1 MARAK
6 DQTPSVTDSS
16 RGIGAAI
23 VQRLDQ
29 PGEIASMA
37 TVQIGPCQF
46 VEFVDQRTSALLD
59 GGNI

>member
-6 DQTPSVTDSS
+6 ELRPIVTGSS

-23 VQRLDQ
+23 VERHDR

-37 TVQIGPCQF
+37 TFPVGPCQ
-46 VEFVDQRTSALLD
+46 FVDQRTSALLD